1 MKKLAIVAAA
11 LVLAAAPAFS
21 QVIPGAGYV
30 NSTLTANG
38 NNSVLN
44 GFYVGVSMDMDLF
57 GVKGLTLAPGVY
69 ASAIFSSSSVS
80 LFGIISSTGKNTEID
95 LNIPVYF
102 KFSYNLNRDARV
114 FAYAGPTAQI
124 GLIARSNSQTTFD
137 IGSTSSTRDL
147 FSGDTGLNRFN
158 ILVGGGIGF
167 GYSKFSI
174 NVGYD
179 YGLLNVYRGGR
190 DTMMNRANLHVGISY
205 AL

>member
-1 MKKLAIVAAA
+1 MKKLAILFAAF
-11 LVLAAAPAFS
+11 VLAVAPAFG

-44 GFYVGVSMDMDLF
+44 GFYVGGSTDLDIF
-57 GVKGLTLAPGVY
+57 GVKGLSLTPGAY
-69 ASAIFSSSSVS
+69 ASFLFSSSSGN
-80 LFGIISSTGKNTEID
+80 LFGLISGTGHNTEIA
-95 LNIPVYF
+95 LNIPAYVKYSLG
-102 KFSYNLNRDARV
+102 FSGSARI
-114 FAYAGPTAQI
+114 FAYAGPTVQVGILA
-124 GLIARSNSQTTFD
+124 NSRTQTTSI
-137 IGSTSSTRDL
+137 IGSSDNTRDL

-167 GYSKFSI
+167 GYSKLSI